1 VAPMRNAAIH
11 VLTWSLSPLGTLANA
26 GGLFVVLLIAGVH
39 WNRPLLWLAVG
50 IFLAAS
56 AYLDTRAY
64 IARRRRGLSAYE
76 ATELVFERIWGP
88 SRPEEMER

>member
-1 VAPMRNAAIH
+1 VRNVAIRIL
-11 VLTWSLSPLGTLANA
+11 VWSLSPLGTIANA
-26 GGLFVVLLIAGVH
+26 VGLLVVLVIAGVPWH
-39 WNRPLLWLAVG
+39 RPMLWIAVG

-56 AYLDTRAY
+56 AYLDARAY

-88 SRPEEMER
+88 SPGEVER

>member
-1 VAPMRNAAIH
+1 M
-11 VLTWSLSPLGTLANA
+11 
-26 GGLFVVLLIAGVH
+26 LIAGVD
-39 WNRPLLWLAVG
+39 WNRPALWLAIG

-88 SRPEEMER
+88 SRPDEVER